1 MREEYD
7 FSRAKPASEI
17 PVLVN
22 LHADTKARKNSK
34 TRVSASASGE
44 SGVAKKRKIK
54 IYESVTDFHPA

>member
-1 MREEYD
+1 
-7 FSRAKPASEI
+7 
-17 PVLVN
+17 VN